1 MIDITHKSNTYRKAI
16 ASALVVCSKTE
27 TINAINNNTVPKGN
41 VLESARVAALFAAK
55 KTSDIIP
62 DCHPL
67 PIEYT
72 LVRFQLNEI
81 SIHIEVEVATIYKT
95 GVEVEAM
102 HAASVAA
109 LTLYDMLKPIDKGI
123 SIQRIQLEEKQGGK
137 SDVKKKALPNLS
149 AKVIV
154 CSDSISKGNKT
165 DTAGLNIKNH
175 LEKLGVLITD
185 YTVIPDEVSEIQKAA
200 LLGVE
205 KKVDLIIFTG
215 GTGLSKRDV
224 TPEALIPIIERRVP
238 GIEEAI
244 RSYGQNRTP
253 YAMLSRSV
261 SGFIENSLVLA
272 LPGSS
277 RGATE
282 SMDAIFPHILHVF
295 SILGGQRHD

>member
-1 MIDITHKSNTYRKAI
+1 MIDITHKANTYRKAI
-16 ASALVVCSKTE
+16 ASAQVVCSKKE
-27 TINAINNNTVPKGN
+27 TIEAINNNTVPKGN

-55 KTSDIIP
+55 KTSEMIP

-72 LVRFQLNEI
+72 QVRFVLKEVT
-81 SIHIEVEVATIYKT
+81 IHIEVEVATIYKT

-123 SIQRIQLEEKQGGK
+123 CIDRIQLQEKQGGK
-137 SDVKKKALPNLS
+137 SDIKKKPLPNLT
-149 AKVIV
+149 AKVVV
-154 CSDSISKGNKT
+154 CSDSISKGSKT
-165 DTAGLNIKNH
+165 DTAGLSIKNQ
-175 LEKLGVLITD
+175 LEKLGVNVKD
-185 YTVIPDEVSEIQKAA
+185 YTIIPDEVSDIQQSAMQ
-200 LLGVE
+200 GVE
-205 KKVDLIIFTG
+205 NKVDLIIFTG
-215 GTGLSKRDV
+215 GTGLSNRDV
-224 TPEALIPIIERRVP
+224 TPEALIPIIQRRVP

-277 RGATE
+277 RGASE
-282 SMDAIFPHILHVF
+282 SMDAVFPHILHVF

>member
-1 MIDITHKSNTYRKAI
+1 MIDITHKSHTYRKAI
-16 ASALVVCSKTE
+16 ATAQVVCSKQE
-27 TINAINNNTVPKGN
+27 TIDAINNHAVPKGN
-41 VLESARVAALFAAK
+41 VLESARIAALFAAK
-55 KTSDIIP
+55 KTAELIP

-72 LVRFQLNEI
+72 QVRFHMEDVI
-81 SIHIEVEVATIYKT
+81 IHIEVEVATIYKT

-123 SIQRIQLEEKQGGK
+123 CIDRIQLKEKQGGK
-137 SDVKKKALPNLS
+137 SDIKKKPLPNLT

-154 CSDSISKGNKT
+154 CSDSIFAGRKT
-165 DTAGLNIKNH
+165 DSAGQNIKNQ
-175 LEKLGVLITD
+175 LEHLGVTVLELLI
-185 YTVIPDEVSEIQKAA
+185 IPDEISEIQTAA
-200 LLGVE
+200 LQGVE
-205 KKVDLIIFTG
+205 NKIDLIIFTG

-224 TPEALIPIIERRVP
+224 TPESLIPIIQRRVP

-244 RSYGQNRTP
+244 RNYGQNRTP

-277 RGATE
+277 RGAKE

>member
-16 ASALVVCSKTE
+16 ASAQVVCSKKE
-27 TINAINNNTVPKGN
+27 TIEAINNNTVPKGN

-55 KTSDIIP
+55 KTSEMIP

-72 LVRFQLNEI
+72 QVRFSLEEVT
-81 SIHIEVEVATIYKT
+81 IHIEVEVATIYKT

-123 SIQRIQLEEKQGGK
+123 CIDRIQLQEKQGGK
-137 SDVKKKALPNLS
+137 SDIKKKPLPNLT
-149 AKVIV
+149 AKVVV
-154 CSDSISKGNKT
+154 CSDSISKGSKK
-165 DTAGLNIKNH
+165 DTAGLSIKNQ
-175 LEKLGVLITD
+175 LEKLGVTVKD
-185 YTVIPDEVSEIQKAA
+185 YTIIPDEVSDIQQSAMQ
-200 LLGVE
+200 GVE
-205 KKVDLIIFTG
+205 NKVDLIIFTG
-215 GTGLSKRDV
+215 GTGLSNRDV
-224 TPEALIPIIERRVP
+224 TPEALIPIIQRRVP

-277 RGATE
+277 RGASE
-282 SMDAIFPHILHVF
+282 SMDAVFPHILHVF

>member
-1 MIDITHKSNTYRKAI
+1 MIDITHKSHTYRKAI
-16 ASALVVCSKTE
+16 ATAQVVCSKQE
-27 TINAINNNTVPKGN
+27 TIDAINNHAVPKGN
-41 VLESARVAALFAAK
+41 VLESARIAALFAAK
-55 KTSDIIP
+55 KTAELIP

-72 LVRFQLNEI
+72 QVRFHMEDVI
-81 SIHIEVEVATIYKT
+81 IHIEVEVATIYKT

-102 HAASVAA
+102 HGASVAA

-123 SIQRIQLEEKQGGK
+123 CIDRIQLKEKQGGK
-137 SDVKKKALPNLS
+137 SDIKKKPLPNLT

-154 CSDSISKGNKT
+154 CSDSIFAGRKT
-165 DTAGLNIKNH
+165 DSAGQNIKNQ
-175 LEKLGVLITD
+175 LEHLGVTVLELLI
-185 YTVIPDEVSEIQKAA
+185 IPDEISEIQTAA
-200 LLGVE
+200 LQGVE
-205 KKVDLIIFTG
+205 NKIDLIIFTG

-224 TPEALIPIIERRVP
+224 TPESLIPIIQRRVP

-244 RSYGQNRTP
+244 RNYGQNRTP

-277 RGATE
+277 RGAKE